1 MGKKALEVKRR
12 LEAEQRAK
20 LERLD
25 GEAVHL
31 LESGLGAIGEARAQ
45 IPRLGWQLA
54 GVVRERVDPT
64 AGIVERT
71 AVEKA
76 DAVLALFE
84 PSGEPSPNDD
94 VLAIA
99 RAQAELETMVNAL
112 LERRRQLP

>member
-12 LEAEQRAK
+12 LEAEQREK

-25 GEAVHL
+25 GESVHL
-31 LESGLGAIGEARAQ
+31 LESGLGAIGAARAQ

-54 GVVRERVDPT
+54 GVVSERVDPT

-76 DAVLALFE
+76 DAMLALFE
-84 PSGEPSPNDD
+84 PNGEPIETGD
-94 VLAIA
+94 VLGIA
-99 RAQAELETMVNAL
+99 RAQAELETIVNVL
-112 LERRRQLP
+112 LERRRELL

>member
-12 LEAEQRAK
+12 LEAEQREK

-31 LESGLGAIGEARAQ
+31 LASGLGAIGDARKQ
-45 IPRLGWQLA
+45 IPVLGWKLA
-54 GVVRERVDPT
+54 GIVKERVDPT
-64 AGIVERT
+64 AGFVERI

-76 DAVLALFE
+76 NTMLTLFE
-84 PSGEPSPNDD
+84 PSGEPMENEHP
-94 VLAIA
+94 LGIA

-112 LERRRQLP
+112 LERRREGG